1 MTKIIYI
8 EREIKDHF
16 RTKLICSKIS
26 NPEIIVIDRFSE
38 IFNNKNQ
45 SFKLQKNNPALI
57 IAKKYKNL
65 IHKTPENYGIG
76 NKYNYYFSYM
86 YNCLFDCKYCFL
98 QGMYSSANYVIFVN
112 YEDYYDEIKK
122 ISITNKKKNITIFS
136 GYDCDSLAFEAISNF
151 MSCLIKKMPEYE
163 NIELEIRTKSTY
175 SKLFSKNIIKNVIIA
190 YSFTPDRFSNKYEKG
205 VPSVDKRLKVIK
217 RLSNLGWKLG
227 FRFDPVIIYEG
238 WQEDY
243 KELFIKIFQ
252 NIDIDNVHSITFGK
266 LRFPDTIYKKLI
278 KENMTESL
286 FFNLEKKK
294 NSYESSNENNIEDF
308 LIENLTKFID
318 ERKIFFNN

>member
-8 EREIKDHF
+8 EREIKNHF
-16 RTKLICSKIS
+16 RTKLICSKVR

-38 IFNNKNQ
+38 IFNKRNQ
-45 SFKLQKNNPALI
+45 SFKLQKNDPALI
-57 IAKKYKNL
+57 LAKKYKNL

-76 NKYNYYFSYM
+76 NKHNYYFSYM
-86 YNCLFDCKYCFL
+86 YNCIFDCKYCFL

-112 YEDYYDEIKK
+112 YEDYYEEIKK
-122 ISITNKKKNITIFS
+122 ISITNKKKNITLFS

-151 MSCLIKKMPEYE
+151 MSYLIKKMPKYE

-190 YSFTPDRFSNKYEKG
+190 YSFTPESFSNKYEKG

-227 FRFDPVIIYEG
+227 FRFDPVIIYDG
-238 WQEDY
+238 WQKDY
-243 KELFIKIFQ
+243 KELFTKIFK
-252 NIDIDNVHSITFGK
+252 NIDIYNVHSITFGK
-266 LRFPDTIYKKLI
+266 LRFPENVYKKLI
-278 KENMTESL
+278 KENMSENL
-286 FFNLEKKK
+286 FFNLEKK
-294 NSYESSNENNIEDF
+294 NNLFECNNEYKIETF
-308 LIENLTKFID
+308 MRENLTKFID

>member
-8 EREIKDHF
+8 EHEIKDHF
-16 RTKLICSKIS
+16 RTKLICSKVS
-26 NPEIIVIDRFSE
+26 NPEIIIIDRFSE
-38 IFNNKNQ
+38 IFNKRNQ

-57 IAKKYKNL
+57 LAKKYKNL

-76 NKYNYYFSYM
+76 NKHNYYFSYM

-98 QGMYSSANYVIFVN
+98 QGMYASANYVVFVN
-112 YEDYYDEIKK
+112 YEDYYEEIKK
-122 ISITNKKKNITIFS
+122 ISLTNKNKNITLFS
-136 GYDCDSLAFEAISNF
+136 GYDCDSLAFEGISNF
-151 MSCLIKKMPEYE
+151 MSYLIKKMPKYK

-175 SKLFSKNIIKNVIIA
+175 TKLFSKNIIKNVIIA
-190 YSFTPDRFSNKYEKG
+190 YSFTTEKFSNKYEKG

-227 FRFDPVIIYEG
+227 FRFDPVIIYDG

-243 KELFIKIFQ
+243 KELLAKIFK
-252 NIDIDNVHSITFGK
+252 NIDINNVHSITFGK
-266 LRFPDTIYKKLI
+266 LRFPETVYKKLI
-278 KENMTESL
+278 KENMSQSL
-286 FFNLEKKK
+286 FFNLEKKN
-294 NSYESSNENNIEDF
+294 NSYESNNEYNIESF
-308 LIENLTKFID
+308 MRENLTKFID